1 MHNKFGLDKTSFTRL
16 INEALRRGGEFADV
30 FFQYSINSE
39 VIIQED
45 IVKNTSNSISLG
57 IGIRVIDGERTGYAF
72 TNDLSWEKMVETAHT
87 ASIIANSQSKINIRG
102 INRQQVPFN
111 LYDYK
116 THLIDNSTKTQI
128 NLLRRAYDAAKNF
141 DTKIEKVTATLNSS
155 LTYITI
161 ANSEGLMISDTRP
174 QVRLI
179 ISSTANDGKTKSTA
193 MANNGGRY
201 NIDFFINNV
210 TPEQIGK
217 QASEEAI
224 ILLDARNAPMGE
236 IPVVLDSFESGVMI
250 HEAIGH
256 PLELDSIRNKTS
268 VMWDK
273 FGQMVANPIVTI
285 YDNPNIAGFRGSYNI
300 DDEGMV
306 STETLLVEKGR
317 LVGFM
322 NDFLNAKLMNH
333 QRNAHGRRQSYR
345 YPPIPRMSNT
355 ILAPGEHNPQE
366 IIESV
371 KFGILAKTFQ
381 GGMVNSTGK
390 FTFSINLGYLI
401 ENGKITA
408 PIKNA
413 TLIGSNLEIL
423 KRIEMVG
430 NDTQFFLGTC
440 GKNGQSVP
448 VTCGTPTLKISKM
461 TVGGT
466 NE

>member
-1 MHNKFGLDKTSFTRL
+1 MHNKFGLDKHAFTRL
-16 INEALRRGGEFADV
+16 INEALRRGGDFADIY
-30 FFQYSINSE
+30 FQYSVNADIT
-39 VIIQED
+39 IQED
-45 IVKNTSNSISLG
+45 IVKSTSNSIALG
-57 IGIRVIDGERTGYAF
+57 VGIRVIDGEKTGYAF
-72 TNDLSWEKMVETAHT
+72 TNDLSWEKLLETAAT
-87 ASIIANSQSKINIRG
+87 ASIIASSQSKIKIKG
-102 INRQQVPFN
+102 INKHSVPFN

-116 THLIDNSTKTQI
+116 TNLIQNGTKTHI

-141 DTKIEKVTATLNSS
+141 DNKIEKVSANLNAAY
-155 LTYITI
+155 TYITI
-161 ANSEGLMISDTRP
+161 ANSEGLMISDGRP
-174 QVRLI
+174 QIRLM
-179 ISSTANDGKTKSTA
+179 ISSTATNGKNKATA
-193 MANNGGRY
+193 TANNGGRY
-201 NIDFFINNV
+201 NIDFFRTQI
-210 TPEQIGK
+210 TPEEIGK

-236 IPVVLDSFESGVMI
+236 IPVVLDSSESGVMI

-256 PLELDSIRNKTS
+256 PLELDSIRNRTS

-273 FGQMVANPIVTI
+273 HGEMVANPNVTI
-285 YDNPNIAGFRGSYNI
+285 YDNPNIEGFRGSYNI
-300 DDEGMV
+300 DDEGMAPTD
-306 STETLLVEKGR
+306 SILVEKGK

-322 NDFLNAKLMNH
+322 NDYLNAKIMGH
-333 QRNAHGRRQSYR
+333 ERNAHGRRQSYR
-345 YPPIPRMSNT
+345 YAPIPRMSNT
-355 ILAPGEHNPQE
+355 ILAAGDHTPGD

-371 KFGILAKTFQ
+371 KFGILAKSFQ

-401 ENGKITA
+401 EDGKITA

-430 NDTQFFLGTC
+430 NDTKFFLGTC

-448 VTCGTPTLKISKM
+448 VTCGTPTLKISQM
-461 TVGGT
+461 TVGGN

>member
-1 MHNKFGLDKTSFTRL
+1 MYAKFGLDKHIFTRL
-16 INEALRRGGEFADV
+16 INEALNRGGDFADI
-30 FFQYSINSE
+30 FFQYTLNSE

-57 IGIRVIDGERTGYAF
+57 VGIRVIDGEKTGYAF
-72 TNDLSWEKMVETAHT
+72 TNDLSYEKLLETARI
-87 ASIIANSQSKINIRG
+87 ASVIATSNSKIKIKG
-102 INRQQVPFN
+102 INRHNLPFN
-111 LYDYK
+111 LYNYNS
-116 THLIDNSTKTQI
+116 HLVQNSIGTQI
-128 NLLRRAYDAAKNF
+128 KLLRRAYDAAKNY
-141 DTKIEKVTATLNSS
+141 DSRIEKVTANLNSS
-155 LTYITI
+155 LSYITI
-161 ANSEGLMISDTRP
+161 ANSEGLLISDIRP
-174 QVRLI
+174 QIRLM
-179 ISSTANDGKTKSTA
+179 ISSTAREGNKKATA
-193 MANNGGRY
+193 TANNGGRY
-201 NIDFFINNV
+201 NLDFFRTTV
-210 TPEQIGK
+210 TPESIGR

-236 IPVVLDSFESGVMI
+236 IPVVLDSSESGVMI

-273 FGQMVANPIVTI
+273 LGQIVANPNVTI
-285 YDNPNIAGFRGSYNI
+285 YDNPNIPGYRGSYNI
-300 DDEGMV
+300 DDEGMPT
-306 STETLLVEKGR
+306 SETLLVEKGK

-322 NDFLNAKLMNH
+322 NDYLNAKLMGH
-333 QRNAHGRRQSYR
+333 SRNAHGRRQSYR

-355 ILAPGEHNPQE
+355 ILAPQNYDPKEV
-366 IIESV
+366 IESV
-371 KFGILAKTFQ
+371 KFGIIAKSFQ

-390 FTFSINLGYLI
+390 FTFSVNLGYLI

-423 KRIEMVG
+423 KRIEMVA
-430 NDTQFFLGTC
+430 NDVQFFLGTC

-448 VTCGTPTLKISKM
+448 VTCGTPTLKISQM
-461 TVGGT
+461 TVGGI